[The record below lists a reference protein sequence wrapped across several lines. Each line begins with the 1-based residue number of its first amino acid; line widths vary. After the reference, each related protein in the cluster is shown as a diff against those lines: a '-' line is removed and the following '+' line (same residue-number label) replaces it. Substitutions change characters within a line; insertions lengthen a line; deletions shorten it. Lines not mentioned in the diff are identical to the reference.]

1 MLSVVDLIEDGT
13 LDVPTAGYLLAAVA
27 NGASFLTAAGPGG
40 VGKSTL
46 LGCLLSFLPPGER
59 IVTVTDPASVQE
71 RSDGRCFL
79 CHEIGSGHWYGYLWG
94 RQAAQFF
101 ALRRRG
107 RIAAAIH
114 ADTVE
119 QIEDQVLGPQIGADP
134 ADLAAVDLV
143 AFMVH
148 QRGLRRVSAIF
159 EAEGGEELTY
169 RHVAEWRASSDDFG
183 LQESALL
190 PRLIATGP
198 APQVPAQTQAGNAS
212 DFIEK
217 LVADGVYL
225 MEDVMAAT
233 AGFYARRDPTL

>member
-13 LDVPTAGYLLAAVA
+13 LDVPTSGYLLAAVA

-46 LGCLLSFLPPGER
+46 LGCLLSFLPPRES
-59 IVTVTDPASVQE
+59 IVTVTDPASLPE
-71 RSDGRCFL
+71 GSDRRCFL

-101 ALRRRG
+101 ALRRHG

-159 EAEGGEELTY
+159 EAEANEQPAY
-169 RHVAEWRASSDDFG
+169 RQVAEWRATSDDFG
-183 LQESALL
+183 LEESALL
-190 PRLIATGP
+190 PPLIAAGP

-212 DFIEK
+212 DFIER

-225 MEDVMAAT
+225 MEDVMAAV
-233 AGFYARRDPTL
+233 AGFCDQHYPDR

>member
-13 LDVPTAGYLLAAVA
+13 VDVPTAGYLLAAVA
-27 NGASFLTAAGPGG
+27 NDASFLTAAGPGG

-46 LGCLLSFLPPGER
+46 LGCLLSFLPLGER
-59 IVTVTDPASVQE
+59 IVTVTDPASVRQSGD
-71 RSDGRCFL
+71 RRCFL

-101 ALRRRG
+101 ALRRHG

-134 ADLAAVDLV
+134 GDLAAVDLV

-159 EAEGGEELTY
+159 EADGGEELTY
-169 RHVAEWRASSDDFG
+169 RQVAEWRASSDDFG
-183 LQESALL
+183 LLESALL
-190 PRLIATGP
+190 TRLIATGP
-198 APQVPAQTQAGNAS
+198 APQVPAQTQAANAS
-212 DFIEK
+212 ELIEK
-217 LVADGVYL
+217 LVADAVYL
-225 MEDVMAAT
+225 MEDVMAAV
-233 AGFYARRDPTL
+233 AGFYDQHYPDR